1 MRLSPFWV
9 VVADE
14 FLWTKQTGEYGGFD
28 DGAERNYDANDRIVF
43 MPNGSAGTV
52 RAALAVA
59 TTLYEWDSGD
69 AHAAQEFLGVV
80 GDVANAIASAVGY
93 GWLGQILDAVF
104 DVIGTVVAW
113 FGGDPDNLGRQ
124 ELGWTALELQRR
136 TGTARMFS
144 GTLHFQG
151 RDYHYQLFYE
161 VHGVEE

>member
-1 MRLSPFWV
+1 M
-9 VVADE
+9 
-14 FLWTKQTGEYGGFD
+14 
-28 DGAERNYDANDRIVF
+28 
-43 MPNGSAGTV
+43 
-52 RAALAVA
+52 
-59 TTLYEWDSGD
+59 
-69 AHAAQEFLGVV
+69 V

-93 GWLGQILDAVF
+93 GWLGQILDAIF